1 MTLRS
6 AALFICAAWAGT
18 ASASVREMTLE
29 EMTRESLGIVRGV
42 VKELRPRFEGQAL
55 LTDVIVEV
63 RETYKGE
70 LRGTLVLTLMGGR
83 IGDYE
88 VVATDLPR
96 FAVGEEF
103 FAFVSRGPSGLWP
116 TAGFTGKYTIQRLR
130 RARNEGP
137 AVVVGVPG
145 APVAKDVTLAELEA
159 SVKAILAAAAGR
171 KK

>member
-6 AALFICAAWAGT
+6 ATLLLCAAWTGT
-18 ASASVREMTLE
+18 AAASVRQMTLE
-29 EMTRESLGIVRGV
+29 EMTRESLGIMRGV
-42 VKELRPRFEGQAL
+42 VKELRPRFEGASL

-63 RETYKGE
+63 RETYKGD
-70 LRGTLVLTLMGGR
+70 LRGTLVLTLLGGKV
-83 IGDYE
+83 GDYE

-96 FAVGEEF
+96 FTVGEEF

-130 RARNEGP
+130 RGRNEGP
-137 AVVVGVPG
+137 GLVVGVSG
-145 APVAKDVTLAELEA
+145 APIPRDVALAELEA
-159 SVKAILAAAAGR
+159 SVKAILTAAAGR